1 MIELP
6 EELRPTCS
14 CGERMIVVQYKGYYD
29 EFNYFGCT
37 NCKLDVDDYEP
48 EGEWSGSCV

>member
-14 CGERMIVVQYKGYYD
+14 CGKRMIVVQYKGYYD
-29 EFNYFGCT
+29 EFSYFGCT

-48 EGEWSGSCV
+48 EGDWSGSCV